1 MKQKLIAFIGAGNMS
16 RAIILGL
23 LNSSYPADKIIAANP
38 SNAKLEPLAQL
49 GVKTTNDNRFA
60 AEAADVVVLAVKPQ
74 LMATACADLI
84 DLDFSDKLVISIA
97 AGISVQRL
105 HQLLPSA
112 VAVIRVMPNT
122 PSLLS
127 IGMAGL
133 FANQKC
139 GLEQRTFAAELMQ
152 SVGEICWV
160 EQESDINTVIAAS
173 GSSPADFFPSLE
185 AMQQQIIAMGLD
197 KITARTLIQQAM
209 LGAAKMVIENP
220 QTELATLRE
229 QVTSKGGTTAAAL
242 QVFQQQHLD
251 EIIAEAMQAVVARA
265 QEMESLF

>member
-105 HQLLPSA
+105 HQLLPGA
-112 VAVIRVMPNT
+112 VAGVAEYPIFAVDRYGGAVRQPKVRFGTAHFCRRINAVGRRN
-122 PSLLS
+122 LL
-127 IGMAGL
+127 G
-133 FANQKC
+133 
-139 GLEQRTFAAELMQ
+139 
-152 SVGEICWV
+152 
-160 EQESDINTVIAAS
+160 
-173 GSSPADFFPSLE
+173 
-185 AMQQQIIAMGLD
+185 
-197 KITARTLIQQAM
+197 
-209 LGAAKMVIENP
+209 
-220 QTELATLRE
+220 
-229 QVTSKGGTTAAAL
+229 
-242 QVFQQQHLD
+242 
-251 EIIAEAMQAVVARA
+251 
-265 QEMESLF
+265 